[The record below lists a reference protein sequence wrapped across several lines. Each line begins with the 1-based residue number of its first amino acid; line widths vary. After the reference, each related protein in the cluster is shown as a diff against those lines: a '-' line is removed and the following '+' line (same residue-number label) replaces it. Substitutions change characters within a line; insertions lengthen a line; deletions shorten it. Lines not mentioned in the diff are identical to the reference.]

1 MELTELPKP
10 HVVDMD
16 SKCQAGQQMDGRED
30 NAKGETVLQD
40 NYNSEQHNNGQH
52 RERSMRFRVD
62 VWMPRLVNLEHAQH
76 RYHVHE
82 RRICQRSDK
91 KLNILLNL

>member
-16 SKCQAGQQMDGRED
+16 TKCQAGQQVDGRED
-30 NAKGETVLQD
+30 NAEGETVLQD

-52 RERSMRFRVD
+52 RESNMCFRVD